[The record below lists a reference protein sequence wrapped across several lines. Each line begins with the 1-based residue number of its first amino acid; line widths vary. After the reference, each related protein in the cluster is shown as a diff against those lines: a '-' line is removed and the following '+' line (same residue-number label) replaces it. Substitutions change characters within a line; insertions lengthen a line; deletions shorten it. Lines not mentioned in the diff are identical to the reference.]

1 MPKKLDSVSLNT
13 SCVNLIVNYC
23 EKADISEAAFSRK
36 FKKNN
41 GWVTDLRRSKNLNLP
56 SKELA
61 VQMCLTLN
69 VSPDDILLHEGETPE
84 ETAKCLKDIETVRK
98 LVEAE
103 RIKES
108 APNFNVEGWTDLQK
122 AAIQFVL
129 SLPPENLKVF
139 LKMGRA
145 AFEGKEHE

>member
-1 MPKKLDSVSLNT
+1 MPKKLESVSLNT

-23 EKADISEAAFSRK
+23 KKADISEAAFSRK

-69 VSPDDILLHEGETPE
+69 VSPDDILLHEGKTPE
-84 ETAKCLKDIETVRK
+84 ETAKCLEDIETVRK

-103 RIKES
+103 GIKE
-108 APNFNVEGWTDLQK
+108 APATEGEGLSTARQKLYDAIANLTDEQCTKLLGVVEWAK
-122 AAIQFVL
+122 
-129 SLPPENLKVF
+129 ENK
-139 LKMGRA
+139 
-145 AFEGKEHE
+145 

>member
-98 LVEAE
+98 LVKA
-103 RIKES
+103 ES
-108 APNFNVEGWTDLQK
+108 AKKAPATEGEGEKDALIKAVREITDKDTAL
-122 AAIQFVL
+122 AVFDEL
-129 SLPPENLKVF
+129 SK
-139 LKMGRA
+139 KMR
-145 AFEGKEHE
+145 ELM